1 MKIKDILF
9 SVIVAICLVL
19 FIKHFIVDI
28 RMVSSDSM
36 SPTLKKGELVVISK
50 LAYDIFGF
58 EYKQV
63 LPNDIV
69 TFHKYDELLVKRISY
84 ITHDEKLFVVGDNIE
99 NSNDSRSFGL
109 ISKDKVIGKAI
120 IKFNI
125 EDFSF
130 THIDK

>member
-9 SVIVAICLVL
+9 SIIVAICLVL

-50 LAYDIFGF
+50 LAYNIFGF
-58 EYKQV
+58 DYKQH

-69 TFHKYDELLVKRISY
+69 IFNKDNELLVKRISY
-84 ITHDEKLFVVGDNIE
+84 ISHEDSLFVVGDNIE

-109 ISKDKVIGKAI
+109 VSKDKVIGKAI
-120 IKFNI
+120 MKFNI
-125 EDFSF
+125 SKLSI
-130 THIDK
+130 TLL

>member
-58 EYKQV
+58 EYKQE

-69 TFHKYDELLVKRISY
+69 TFHKDDELLVKRISY
-84 ITHDEKLFVVGDNIE
+84 ISLDDSLFVIGDNSEISE
-99 NSNDSRSFGL
+99 DSRTFGL
-109 ISKDKVIGKAI
+109 ISSNSVSGKI
-120 IKFNI
+120 ILKYNI

-130 THIDK
+130 TDIDK

>member
-9 SVIVAICLVL
+9 SIIVAICLVL

-36 SPTLKKGELVVISK
+36 SPTLKKGELVIISK

-58 EYKQV
+58 EYKQQ

-69 TFHKYDELLVKRISY
+69 TFNKNNELLVKRISY
-84 ITHDEKLFVVGDNIE
+84 ITHDDRIFVVGDNIE

-109 ISKDKVIGKAI
+109 ISKEEIIGKAI
-120 IKFNI
+120 IKVNI
-125 EDFSF
+125 SSIKLSF
-130 THIDK
+130 L